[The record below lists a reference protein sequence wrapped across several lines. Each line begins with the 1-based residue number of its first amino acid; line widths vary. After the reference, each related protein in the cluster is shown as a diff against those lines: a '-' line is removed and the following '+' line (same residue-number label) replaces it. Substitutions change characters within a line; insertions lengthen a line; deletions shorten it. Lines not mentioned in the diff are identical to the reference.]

1 MTSKIDVFSD
11 SIKIAL
17 SDLQNKEHENSQLK
31 VLKKNVKLLKNEIK
45 SKGTIIESL
54 LETQKTL
61 TKYLPKKIP
70 KPFQS
75 IENYNQ
81 QQLRQQYSQSQAQQH
96 LQQYQESKIA
106 AQKTKQSS
114 PFWRNNPSQQNKL
127 DTLYIGNLSDVT
139 TVSDLYELFGL
150 SSNQYLSENSGI
162 QNAAA
167 WKCRKTKR
175 FCLHNSARKCSLGTP
190 KITWY

>member
-1 MTSKIDVFSD
+1 M
-11 SIKIAL
+11 
-17 SDLQNKEHENSQLK
+17 
-31 VLKKNVKLLKNEIK
+31 LKNEIK

-81 QQLRQQYSQSQAQQH
+81 QQLRQQYSQNQAQQH
-96 LQQYQESKIA
+96 LQQYQEKKIA

-114 PFWRNNPSQQNKL
+114 PFWRNNPSQQIKF

-139 TVSDLYELFGL
+139 TV
-150 SSNQYLSENSGI
+150 SNQYLSENSGI

-175 FCLHNSARKCSLGTP
+175 LCLHNSARKCSLGTP

>member
-11 SIKIAL
+11 SIKNVL

-45 SKGTIIESL
+45 SKDTIIESL

-61 TKYLPKKIP
+61 TKYLPEKIP

-81 QQLRQQYSQSQAQQH
+81 QQLRQQYSQNQAQQYTSIKKVK
-96 LQQYQESKIA
+96 LLLK
-106 AQKTKQSS
+106 KQSIVPILEKQS
-114 PFWRNNPSQQNKL
+114 F
-127 DTLYIGNLSDVT
+127 
-139 TVSDLYELFGL
+139 
-150 SSNQYLSENSGI
+150 
-162 QNAAA
+162 AA
-167 WKCRKTKR
+167 K
-175 FCLHNSARKCSLGTP
+175 
-190 KITWY
+190 